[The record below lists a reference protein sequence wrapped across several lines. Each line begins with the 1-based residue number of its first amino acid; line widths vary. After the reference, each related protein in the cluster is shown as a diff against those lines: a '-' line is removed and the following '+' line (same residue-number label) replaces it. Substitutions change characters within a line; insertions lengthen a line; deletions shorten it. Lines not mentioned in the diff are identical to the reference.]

1 MNMNK
6 KEYTSSEKRT
16 LKKIGETIRIYRV
29 KNEITQEEL
38 AYQSGLD
45 RAYVGRVERGEN
57 NISILSLLKIAQV
70 LKVEVSLLI
79 K

>member
-1 MNMNK
+1 MNK
-6 KEYTSSEKRT
+6 KDYTSSEKRT
-16 LKKIGETIRIYRV
+16 LKKIGETIRIHRV
-29 KNEITQEEL
+29 KNDITQEEL

-70 LKVEVSLLI
+70 LKIEVSSLI